1 MQDEDF
7 VKWVKKKV
15 GTIDDDISKE
25 NYEIYKTTLEFL
37 SFAKKRLG
45 KDFKKGAF
53 EPFLFATIVS
63 LTDSTDE
70 ALEILNN
77 LKKNIIEVETEFNK
91 EKDNE
96 IQST

>member
-37 SFAKKRLG
+37 NFAKKRLG
-45 KDFKKGAF
+45 KDFKKGVL
-53 EPFLFATIVS
+53 EPFLFATIIS

-70 ALEILNN
+70 AIEILNN
-77 LKKNIIEVETEFNK
+77 LKKSIIGVETEFNK
-91 EKDNE
+91 EE
-96 IQST
+96 GQ

>member
-1 MQDEDF
+1 MQDKDF
-7 VKWVKKKV
+7 VNWVKKKV

-25 NYEIYKTTLEFL
+25 NYDYEIYKTTLEFL

-45 KDFKKGAF
+45 KDFKKGVL
-53 EPFLFATIVS
+53 EPFLFATLVAF
-63 LTDSTDE
+63 TDSTDE

-91 EKDNE
+91 GGKGE
-96 IQST
+96 